1 MREKNLIYSIVE
13 SGTADI
19 VLVYFIG
26 TFAMLLLAG
35 AIFFFFIVYQKRL
48 LKKEL
53 EINKIKAEQQEEI
66 LRNTVQ
72 AQEKE
77 RKRIAQDLH
86 DEVGAM
92 LSVVKLNVGRIEK
105 KVDDVK
111 PRTLATETKLYLD
124 DVITQV
130 RRISRDLMPPSLE
143 KLGLSFALEEM
154 VTWIN
159 KSDQIKVDIFKSGD
173 PFRVEA
179 KKELA
184 VFRII
189 QELVNNSLKHSN
201 ASKIS
206 IKIRFTDK
214 YTAISVADNGVGF
227 EVDKLESTGLGLKNL
242 ESRSELMGADYKL
255 NSFPG
260 RGTFA
265 IIKLSK

>member
-1 MREKNLIYSIVE
+1 MTEPGN
-13 SGTADI
+13 ADI

-53 EINKIKAEQQEEI
+53 EINKIRADQQEEI
-66 LRNTVQ
+66 IKNTVQ

-105 KVDDVK
+105 KTVDAK
-111 PRTLATETKLYLD
+111 PRQLATETKSYLD

-143 KLGLSFALEEM
+143 KLGLSFALDEL
-154 VTWIN
+154 VRWIN
-159 KSDQIKVDIFKSGD
+159 KSDQIKVEFSKRGE
-173 PFRVEA
+173 PFRLDI

-184 VFRII
+184 VFRIT
-189 QELVNNSLKHSN
+189 QELVNNALKHSG
-201 ASKIS
+201 ASQIL
-206 IKIRFTDK
+206 IKLRFTEK
-214 YTAISVADNGVGF
+214 YMAVSVADNGKGF
-227 EVDKLESTGLGLKNL
+227 DIDKLESNGLGLKNL
-242 ESRSELMGADYKL
+242 ESRSALMGGSYKL
-255 NSFPG
+255 NSFPDK
-260 RGTFA
+260 GTFA
-265 IIKLSK
+265 VLKLNV

>member
-1 MREKNLIYSIVE
+1 
-13 SGTADI
+13 
-19 VLVYFIG
+19 
-26 TFAMLLLAG
+26 MLLLAG

-66 LRNTVQ
+66 LKNTVQ

-105 KVDDVK
+105 KVSENK
-111 PRTLATETKLYLD
+111 PRQLAAETKSYLD

-159 KSDQIKVDIFKSGD
+159 KSGQVKVYFSKRGE
-173 PFRVEA
+173 PFRFDI

-184 VFRII
+184 IFRII
-189 QELVNNSLKHSN
+189 QELVNNALKHSS
-201 ASKIS
+201 ATQIS
-206 IKIRFTDK
+206 IKMRYAEK
-214 YTAISVADNGVGF
+214 YVAISVADNGIGF
-227 EVDKLESTGLGLKNL
+227 EINKLKSTGLGLKNL
-242 ESRSELMGADYKL
+242 ESRSELMGAGYKL
-255 NSFPG
+255 KSLPG
-260 RGTFA
+260 KGTFA
-265 IIKLSK
+265 IIKLSS

>member
-1 MREKNLIYSIVE
+1 MNEP
-13 SGTADI
+13 GTADI

-53 EINKIKAEQQEEI
+53 EINRIKAEQQKEI
-66 LRNTVQ
+66 LKNTVQ

-77 RKRIAQDLH
+77 RKRIARDLH

-105 KVDDVK
+105 KSTDSK
-111 PRTLATETKLYLD
+111 PRSLATETKSYLD
-124 DVITQV
+124 DVINQV

-154 VTWIN
+154 VNWIN
-159 KSDQIKVDIFKSGD
+159 KSDQVKIELSRKSKPARFDI
-173 PFRVEA
+173 

-184 VFRII
+184 VFRIV
-189 QELVNNSLKHSN
+189 QELINNALKHSN
-201 ASKIS
+201 ASKIF
-206 IKIRFTDK
+206 IKIRFAEN
-214 YTAISVADNGVGF
+214 YMAVSVADNGVGF
-227 EVDKLESTGLGLKNL
+227 NPDKLEKTGLGLKNL
-242 ESRSELMGADYKL
+242 ESRAELMGGQYKMK
-255 NSFPG
+255 SSPG
-260 RGTFA
+260 KGTFA
-265 IIKLSK
+265 VLKLDV

>member
-1 MREKNLIYSIVE
+1 MTEPGN
-13 SGTADI
+13 ADI

-35 AIFFFFIVYQKRL
+35 AIFFFFIIYQKRL

-53 EINKIKAEQQEEI
+53 EINKIKADQQEEI
-66 LRNTVQ
+66 LKNTVQ

-77 RKRIAQDLH
+77 RKRIARDLH

-105 KVDDVK
+105 KTVDAN
-111 PRTLATETKLYLD
+111 PRQLATETKSYLD

-143 KLGLSFALEEM
+143 KLGVSFAVEEM
-154 VTWIN
+154 VSWIN
-159 KSDQIKVDIFKSGD
+159 KSEQIKVEFSNSGE
-173 PFRVEA
+173 PFRFDL

-189 QELVNNSLKHSN
+189 QELVNNALKHSK
-201 ASKIS
+201 ASQIF
-206 IKIRFTDK
+206 IKMRFAEN
-214 YTAISVADNGVGF
+214 YMAISVADNGVGF
-227 EVDKLESTGLGLKNL
+227 DIDKPGNSGLGLKNL
-242 ESRSELMGADYKL
+242 ESRSELMGGDYKMKSHL
-255 NSFPG
+255 G
-260 RGTFA
+260 KGTFA
-265 IIKLSK
+265 VLKLNV